1 MCKLP
6 KQHASGSTS
15 GINKST
21 YTRKKNFR
29 HPEFQSTNA
38 VSFPH
43 MREAAAIIFRQTS
56 QRPESMSPKECLTM
70 QPNEFQQRIIGREHF
85 DLELTRHQEQR
96 VVGSS
101 PQTRN
106 CALASTDPIRS
117 EQRSLRTPIAIS
129 NWGEGGVDGNGIRC
143 ARAFCRRFRRI
154 RVVVMP
160 KPWRRLATWRRAGDP
175 IQWAVGLLLLL
186 GRLKAQCLAHQAH
199 ASSGGRRRAEAAEGW
214 VGG

>member
-1 MCKLP
+1 MP

-129 NWGEGGVDGNGIRC
+129 NWGEGEGRRKRDPLR
-143 ARAFCRRFRRI
+143 ARI
-154 RVVVMP
+154 LPPVSS
-160 KPWRRLATWRRAGDP
+160 D
-175 IQWAVGLLLLL
+175 Q
-186 GRLKAQCLAHQAH
+186 
-199 ASSGGRRRAEAAEGW
+199 SGGDAETLEEVGNVATRRGPDPMGRGPSSSLGPPQSPMPRSSSTRFLRWSAASR
-214 VGG
+214 GGGGMGGGMI